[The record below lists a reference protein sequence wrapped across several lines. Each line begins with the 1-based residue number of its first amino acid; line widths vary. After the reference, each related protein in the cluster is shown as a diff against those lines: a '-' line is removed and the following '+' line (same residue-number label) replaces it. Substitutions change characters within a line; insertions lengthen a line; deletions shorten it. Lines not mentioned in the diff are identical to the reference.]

1 MKRGRASKTAEIVA
15 AVRAKHT
22 LYDQPKVFDDPWAIS
37 LTSPAW
43 RFICRARW
51 ISRLVFDGLYRT
63 VRSTQATIVGRA
75 RFVEDALDRAIANH
89 DTDYII
95 LGAGFDSFGLRQQ
108 KSARPRH
115 VWEVDH
121 PDTQQCKQRRLD
133 GLGVRPPTN
142 VHFIPADLSGESL
155 SDVLVRHG
163 FAPIGRAFVSMLGL
177 SYYLPRD
184 ALFRLVEAI
193 PRDFPAASE
202 LVVDIR
208 IDPRF
213 MSKAELPGFRK
224 VERMVAR
231 RGEKM
236 ITRFHPGDF
245 IEACRDVGM
254 ELVECLSP
262 AQLTAR
268 YFPDRKD
275 GVAASPDMYLLHFR
289 AV

>member
-43 RFICRARW
+43 RFICRVRW
-51 ISRLVFDGLYRT
+51 ISRLVFEGIYRT
-63 VRSTQATIVGRA
+63 VRSTQVTIVGRA
-75 RFVEDALDRAIANH
+75 RFAEDTLYRALAKQG
-89 DTDYII
+89 TDYVI
-95 LGAGFDSFGLRQQ
+95 LGAGLDSFGLRQQ
-108 KSARPRH
+108 GSTRPRH
-115 VWEVDH
+115 VWEIDH
-121 PDTQQCKQRRLD
+121 PDTQQCKRRRLD
-133 GLGVRPPTN
+133 ELGVQPPAN
-142 VHFIPADLSGESL
+142 VHFVPADLSEVSL
-155 SDVLVRHG
+155 ADVLAHHG
-163 FAPIGRAFVSMLGL
+163 FVPQGTAFFSMLGL

-184 ALFRLVEAI
+184 ALFRLIEAI
-193 PRDFPAASE
+193 PRNFPGASE

-213 MSKAELPGFRK
+213 ISKAELPGFRK

-231 RGEKM
+231 RGEEM

-254 ELVECLSP
+254 ELVECVSP

-268 YFPDRKD
+268 YFADRTD

-289 AV
+289 AI

>member
-1 MKRGRASKTAEIVA
+1 MKKGRASKTAKIVA

-95 LGAGFDSFGLRQQ
+95 LGAGFDSFGLRQ
-108 KSARPRH
+108 
-115 VWEVDH
+115 
-121 PDTQQCKQRRLD
+121 
-133 GLGVRPPTN
+133 
-142 VHFIPADLSGESL
+142 
-155 SDVLVRHG
+155 
-163 FAPIGRAFVSMLGL
+163 LGL

-184 ALFRLVEAI
+184 TLFRLVEAI

-202 LVVDIR
+202 LVVDIP

-231 RGEKM
+231 RGEEM

-254 ELVECLSP
+254 ELVECVSP

-268 YFPDRKD
+268 YFADRTD

-289 AV
+289 AI